1 MAILKSSDYR
11 MQAVNILLRINQDKL
26 KHVHQPFGQLEY
38 VFVSKK
44 EELVLCKYSLIF
56 FLVACS
62 SVHHLTHPCIINM
75 KAIIYGNIS
84 SANHSFVKTLTLLL
98 YYMPAV

>member
-1 MAILKSSDYR
+1 MAILKSSDYT

-56 FLVACS
+56 FGCMFLS
-62 SVHHLTHPCIINM
+62 S
-75 KAIIYGNIS
+75 S
-84 SANHSFVKTLTLLL
+84 SYSPL
-98 YYMPAV
+98 YYQHESYYIWEHI

>member
-56 FLVACS
+56 FWLHV
-62 SVHHLTHPCIINM
+62 PQFIIL
-75 KAIIYGNIS
+75 
-84 SANHSFVKTLTLLL
+84 LTLVLST
-98 YYMPAV
+98 